1 MTVFKP
7 GLVHTPVTPFT
18 GEHRI
23 DYKLVGRL
31 IDFHIENGAEAIAT
45 PMHVGEAVSLPDAEK
60 RELIAAVVKHVGG
73 RVPVIAHASDSGTGI
88 AADLARFAE
97 QAGAA
102 AIVSTTPYYWT
113 PPAAMLVEHFAG
125 IASAVKIPFFVHN
138 APDEMAGIKVNAE
151 LCCKLI
157 GRAENFAGVVDSGLD
172 WQFMIEL
179 MTDAPRLR
187 ADFQL
192 ISGVDYQV
200 SARAI
205 GATGLF
211 STLASIAPKL
221 VRAMYDDCR
230 ADRLFEARKAQED
243 VAALRQLVKAAGVAG
258 IKAAM
263 REMGRDVGAPRP
275 PLQPLEPEAVAA
287 LKAGLAAIPAL
298 ADEPR
303 GF

>member
-1 MTVFKP
+1 MSVFKP

-18 GEHRI
+18 AQHRV
-23 DYKLVGRL
+23 DFTLLGRL
-31 IDFHIENGAEAIAT
+31 IDFHIRNGAEAIAT
-45 PMHVGEAVSLPDAEK
+45 PMHVGEAVSLPDAGK
-60 RELIAAVVKHVGG
+60 RELIAATIKHVAG
-73 RVPVIAHASDSGTGI
+73 RVPVIAHASDSGTAI
-88 AADLARFAE
+88 AAALARFA
-97 QAGAA
+97 QTTGAA

-113 PPAAMLVEHFAG
+113 PPPAMLLEHFAG
-125 IASAVKIPFFVHN
+125 IAGAVRIPFLVHN
-138 APDEMAGIKVNAE
+138 APDDMAGIKVTTD

-157 GRAENFAGVVDSGLD
+157 GRAANFAGVVDSGLD

-179 MTDAPRLR
+179 MTDAPRLG

-192 ISGVDYQV
+192 ISGVDYMV

-221 VRAMYDDCR
+221 VRGMYDDCR
-230 ADRLFEARKAQED
+230 ADRLFEARMAQEE
-243 VAALRQLVKAAGVAG
+243 VAALRQLVKVAGVAG

-263 REMGRDVGAPRP
+263 REMGRDVGEPCR
-275 PLQPLEPEAVAA
+275 PLQPLDAGALAA
-287 LKAGLAAIPAL
+287 LKAGLAAIASL
-298 ADEPR
+298 AGEPR

>member
-18 GEHRI
+18 GGHRV
-23 DYKLVGRL
+23 DYKLLGRL
-31 IDFHIENGAEAIAT
+31 IDFHIRNGADTIAT
-45 PMHVGEAVSLPDAEK
+45 PMHVGEAISLPDADK
-60 RELIAAVVKHVGG
+60 RELIAAVIKHVGG
-73 RVPVIAHASDSGTGI
+73 RVPVIAHASDAGTGI

-113 PPAAMLVEHFAG
+113 PPAAMLVEHFTG

-138 APDEMAGIKVNAE
+138 APDEMAGIKVNAA
-151 LCCKLI
+151 LCCTLI
-157 GRAENFAGVVDSGLD
+157 GRAKNFAGVVDSGLD

-187 ADFQL
+187 SDFQL

-211 STLASIAPKL
+211 SSLASIAPRL
-221 VRAMYDDCR
+221 VRAMYDDCA

-263 REMGRDVGAPRP
+263 REMGRDAGVPRP
-275 PLQPLEPEAVAA
+275 PLQPLDPQAVAA